1 MKYNPEILAPVG
13 NWAMLRTAVNSGA
26 DSVYLGVEGFNMRAT
41 ARNFKVS
48 ELNKI
53 TKYCHDNNVRV
64 YLAVNTI
71 IYEDEIEK
79 VKNLLK
85 KAKEAKVD
93 AIICW
98 DFSVIKEAKR
108 LGLEFHIST
117 QASISNSEAANFYYK
132 MGAKRCVLARE
143 CSLEQLKDIRKK
155 TKMKL
160 EIFCHGA
167 MCVSV
172 SGRCF
177 TSQFLY
183 GKSANRGDC
192 IQPCRRDYDK
202 YLLKDKEE
210 DKELVLGN
218 DHVMSAKDLCTLP
231 FLDKL
236 LPYVDALK
244 IEGRARSPEYVA
256 VVVKAYREAV
266 DAIAKGK
273 FGKEFVKKQMKKLK
287 EVYNR
292 GFSSG
297 FFLGKPI
304 NEFTEQY
311 GSKATKRKINLGVVR
326 NYYRKIKVAEILI
339 RANRLKL
346 GDTIL
351 IIGNTTGV
359 VEQKVNSIEINHK
372 SVKEA
377 DKGNSVAVKVDKLVR
392 KNDKVYVFG

>member
-1 MKYNPEILAPVG
+1 
-13 NWAMLRTAVNSGA
+13 
-26 DSVYLGVEGFNMRAT
+26 
-41 ARNFKVS
+41 
-48 ELNKI
+48 
-53 TKYCHDNNVRV
+53 
-64 YLAVNTI
+64 
-71 IYEDEIEK
+71 
-79 VKNLLK
+79 
-85 KAKEAKVD
+85 
-93 AIICW
+93 
-98 DFSVIKEAKR
+98 
-108 LGLEFHIST
+108 
-117 QASISNSEAANFYYK
+117 
-132 MGAKRCVLARE
+132 
-143 CSLEQLKDIRKK
+143 
-155 TKMKL
+155 MKL